1 MKPVE
6 MLMLAVNASMFL
18 MVLVFGT
25 TAKFENVTYL
35 FRHPAL
41 LIRAIFAM
49 NVILLAFVVAVCVA
63 FTPPLPIQVALLGL
77 AVSPVPPFLP
87 TKQFKA
93 GGSRHYTFG
102 LLVAASLVA
111 IAFAPIAIELVG
123 HLLGLSVRM
132 PISKV
137 APIMLMTILI
147 PLLAGV
153 VFQHFAPALAAR
165 LRRPIIIGANIVL
178 ALACLP
184 VLVAET
190 PIVWKLVGSGLL
202 ACLVTFS
209 VVGLVV
215 GHVFGGPD
223 ADNRTALAL
232 ATASRHPA
240 IAIAIASI
248 NFPGEQAVIAVVI
261 YHIVIGSIVAIP
273 YVVWRART
281 LAPRGLAP

>member
-1 MKPVE
+1 MQPFE
-6 MLMLAVNASMFL
+6 MLMLAINASMFL
-18 MVLVFGT
+18 MVFAFGT

-35 FRHPAL
+35 FRQPAL
-41 LIRAIFAM
+41 LIRAILAM

-63 FTPPLPIQVALLGL
+63 FTPPVPIQVALLGL

-87 TKQFKA
+87 SKQFKA

-102 LLVAASLVA
+102 LFVAASLVA
-111 IAFAPIAIELVG
+111 IVLAPITIRLVG
-123 HLLGLSVRM
+123 RLLGLSVHM
-132 PISKV
+132 PTGNV
-137 APIMLMTILI
+137 ATIMLMTILV
-147 PLLAGV
+147 PLIAGV
-153 VFQHFAPALAAR
+153 VFRHLAPGPASNT
-165 LRRPIIIGANIVL
+165 RRSMIIGANIVL

-184 VLVAET
+184 VLVVET
-190 PIVWKLVGSGLL
+190 PVVWKLVGSGLL
-202 ACLVTFS
+202 ACLVGFS

-215 GHVFGGPD
+215 GHLLGGPD

-261 YHIVIGSIVAIP
+261 YHIIIGSIVAIP
-273 YVVWRART
+273 YVVWRTRT